1 MGFHRSIADFWT
13 KSDYNLSLKVVFL
26 FQSFLV
32 LTVLETLVL
41 KLVNRALPSFD
52 EGLLIEI
59 TLIDIINNTL
69 NWKNFYLKFK
79 IVRCTYIQF
88 RVFSVQCIV

>member
-1 MGFHRSIADFWT
+1 MGFHHSIADFWT

-41 KLVNRALPSFD
+41 KLVNRVLASFD
-52 EGLLIEI
+52 EGLLEI
-59 TLIDIINNTL
+59 TIIDIINNPL
-69 NWKNFYLKFK
+69 NWKNFYSKFK
-79 IVRCTYIQF
+79 IVKFTY
-88 RVFSVQCIV
+88 SLEC

>member
-1 MGFHRSIADFWT
+1 MGFHRTIADFWT
-13 KSDYNLSLKVVFL
+13 KSDHNLSLKVVFL

-41 KLVNRALPSFD
+41 KLVNWALPSFD
-52 EGLLIEI
+52 EGLLEI
-59 TLIDIINNTL
+59 TLIDIINNSL

-79 IVRCTYIQF
+79 IVKCTYSLECL
-88 RVFSVQCIV
+88 VYSV

>member
-1 MGFHRSIADFWT
+1 MGFHRTIADFWT
-13 KSDYNLSLKVVFL
+13 KSDHNLSLKVVFL

-52 EGLLIEI
+52 EGLLEI
-59 TLIDIINNTL
+59 TLIDIINNSL

-79 IVRCTYIQF
+79 IVKCTYSLECL
-88 RVFSVQCIV
+88 VYSV